1 MTISSSLNASVAGLA
16 ANASRLAT
24 ISDNIANSATY
35 GYRRVQ
41 ADFHSMVI
49 ASTGGTYSAGGV
61 RTTTQRLIDQGGALT
76 STANPTDLAVR
87 GRGFLPARNGE
98 LSQRF
103 ELRNGDCTV
112 RRIPGSNHP
121 HDWGCNYDRERA
133 EVMHTQWRPGRD
145 KWIGFSV
152 RIDDDWT
159 VAKNNH
165 CTGIFQ
171 IKQTENNVYQGNLTP
186 KDGKFAQS
194 QEEVERFGGHYIGG
208 PNVMD
213 GDICGNKF
221 GISVTRSGFK
231 DSKYNGWSKEDT
243 TFYGR
248 IDSIKNEWN
257 DVILHW
263 DTRDYRNGISKLIVY
278 FNGQV
283 VGVWENITGNFF
295 PDIYTFKYGLYRGYM
310 KANHGQNFKV
320 GTQVVYFDEVRTGR
334 SFDAVNPATN
344 RALD

>member
-1 MTISSSLNASVAGLA
+1 MFRLFIVVSVCWLISGCQ
-16 ANASRLAT
+16 AT
-24 ISDNIANSATY
+24 NDTRISET
-35 GYRRVQ
+35 
-41 ADFHSMVI
+41 
-49 ASTGGTYSAGGV
+49 ASTNSNNTKPKIIMKDTRPRGLGSREWGQWNDDMPENAW
-61 RTTTQRLIDQGGALT
+61 AFNLT
-76 STANPTDLAVR
+76 NIV
-87 GRGFLPARNGE
+87 PARSGE

-121 HDWGCNYDRERA
+121 YDWGCNYDRERA

-186 KDGKFAQS
+186 KHGRFAKS

-221 GISVTRSGFK
+221 GISVTRTGFK

-243 TFYGR
+243 TFYGG
-248 IDSIKNEWN
+248 IDSIKNKWN
-257 DVILHW
+257 DIVLHW
-263 DTRDYRNGISKLIVY
+263 DTRDYRNGKSKLTVY
-278 FNGQV
+278 FNGKV
-283 VGVWENITGNFF
+283 VGVWENTTGSFF

-310 KANHGQNFKV
+310 KANHGPDFKV